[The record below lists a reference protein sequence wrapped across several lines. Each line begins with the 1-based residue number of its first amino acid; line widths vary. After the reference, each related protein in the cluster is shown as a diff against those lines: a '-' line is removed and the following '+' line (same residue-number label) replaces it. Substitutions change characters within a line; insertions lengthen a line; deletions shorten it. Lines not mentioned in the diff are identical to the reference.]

1 MACTSLLPTPGWA
14 GPPGIALVL
23 HLAAHDGSLTG
34 LPASATSAERRQTG
48 GPGTAGV
55 KDLLKHDCQLLR
67 SDESTRC
74 GTHRNR
80 AGTGVGACLPRGGI
94 VSNSVMVM
102 AFTVRLVDE
111 DLDRTCVKVCLR
123 KVRLTKARRQQ
134 DD

>member
-1 MACTSLLPTPGWA
+1 VNTVIAKQYAHPG
-14 GPPGIALVL
+14 GRQ
-23 HLAAHDGSLTG
+23 AATDRVWR
-34 LPASATSAERRQTG
+34 LPA
-48 GPGTAGV
+48 PW
-55 KDLLKHDCQLLR
+55 
-67 SDESTRC
+67 
-74 GTHRNR
+74 
-80 AGTGVGACLPRGGI
+80 GI